1 MNENGSL
8 LVPRFID
15 NYSSI
20 FDSPGPSPQTQI
32 SLPTPGFTVVPE
44 CRKWDRI
51 DFNII
56 QASGFQSIFFFN
68 AIKPFL

>member
-8 LVPRFID
+8 WFQGLLTITHLFLTSLVPA
-15 NYSSI
+15 
-20 FDSPGPSPQTQI
+20 PKL